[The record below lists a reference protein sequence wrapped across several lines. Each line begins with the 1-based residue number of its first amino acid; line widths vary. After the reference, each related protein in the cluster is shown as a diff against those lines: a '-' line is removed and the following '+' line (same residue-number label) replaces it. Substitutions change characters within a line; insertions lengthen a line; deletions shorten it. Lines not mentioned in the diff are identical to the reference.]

1 MMDDKMIQE
10 LRAAGVDIDGASE
23 RFMGNMALLERFL
36 KKFLEDKHFDELMEA
51 FDAEDTEKAFQAAHT
66 LKGVCGNLS
75 LTTLFHITSDVT
87 EHLRAGDMDLAK
99 EKLPGMQEEYEKMIA
114 VISKL

>member
-1 MMDDKMIQE
+1 MDDKMIQE
-10 LRAAGVDIDGASE
+10 LRDAGVDMDGASE

-36 KKFLEDKHFDELMEA
+36 KKFLEDKHFDELIEA
-51 FDAEDTEKAFQAAHT
+51 FGAKDAERAFQAAHA

-75 LTTLFHITSDVT
+75 FTTLFHITSDVT
-87 EHLRAGDMDLAK
+87 EYLRTGDMDLAK
-99 EKLPGMQEEYEKMIA
+99 EKLPDMKEEYEKMVA